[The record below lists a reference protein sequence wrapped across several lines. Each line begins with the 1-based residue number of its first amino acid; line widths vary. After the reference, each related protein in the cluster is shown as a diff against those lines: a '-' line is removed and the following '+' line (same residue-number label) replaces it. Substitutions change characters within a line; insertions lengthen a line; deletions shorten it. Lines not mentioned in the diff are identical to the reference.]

1 MQTAQHSSSISAIA
15 HFLAG
20 CLLSAARTKSEVG
33 VLAPANPGNSS
44 PETSTT
50 KSFSRFSSGAALC
63 ALASTFSAVAP
74 ASAQEG
80 VTPMTDTII
89 VSGRRLPPL
98 EQDTEPVSGNASA
111 ADAAAL
117 VAHLPGAALINNGA
131 VSGQVQ
137 YRGLFSERLAIR
149 VGGQNLHSGGPNAM
163 DPPLHYAPTILLD
176 SISVSRGAA
185 PVSQGPGLGALVDA
199 RLKSVDFGTGDT
211 LAPAVDVAASYRT
224 VDEGIAVGGV
234 AGLASDSYRINA
246 IASWEEGDDYRIPD
260 GHVADTSYSRLT
272 YGLSGGMRR
281 GDNTLTLDL
290 RRQETDDSGNPPF
303 PMDIEFLN
311 TDFARLGFDGK
322 IAGRPVSVALSY
334 TGVKHGMNNYG
345 RRPPPASPT
354 QYRRTLADADTF
366 NASVR
371 IGFGPLSLG
380 VDGGFVDRS
389 ATITNPN
396 NAAFFVNSLDRVK
409 ESRIGGF
416 AELSG
421 TIRGWQGDLGVRVD
435 RHHAKMAD
443 PLTGTGVPAMVQMLA
458 AATAV
463 NNRARSNTT
472 VDAVARIWREEGLVR
487 PRLTLSRKTRVPNAV
502 ERFSWLPTG
511 ASGGL
516 ADGNIY
522 VGDQTLKPEVAWAA
536 EAGVDVVGKA
546 VTFRPSVFYRRIDNY
561 IQGTPVP
568 ASMPVQIMIATMN
581 GDSTPLIFSNVDAE
595 IYGFDGDLSW
605 QIMPT
610 LRFDATVSY
619 IRGKRRDIA
628 DDLYRIAP
636 LNGRASLTYGTGKWS
651 VTGELVAAASQ
662 HKVSATNGEQ
672 SSPGWAVANL
682 WFDWRLSDALRVSGG
697 VENLFD
703 RRYADHLSGINRV
716 ALSDVAVGERL
727 PGVGRGGFLRLSLA
741 Y

>member
-1 MQTAQHSSSISAIA
+1 MAFQA
-15 HFLAG
+15 
-20 CLLSAARTKSEVG
+20 
-33 VLAPANPGNSS
+33 
-44 PETSTT
+44 
-50 KSFSRFSSGAALC
+50 RFSLGASIC
-63 ALASTFSAVAP
+63 AVAAANAASIP
-74 ASAQEG
+74 AQAQEG
-80 VTPMTDTII
+80 ADALTDTII
-89 VSGRRLPPL
+89 VAGRPLPAL
-98 EQDTEPVSGNASA
+98 EVEAEPVSGNASA

-149 VGGQNLHSGGPNAM
+149 VGGQSFQSGGPNAM

-185 PVSQGPGLGALVDA
+185 PVSQGLGLGGLVDA
-199 RLKSVDFGTGDT
+199 RLKSVDFGSGDS
-211 LAPAVDVAASYRT
+211 LAPRVDVAASYRT
-224 VDEGIAVGGV
+224 VDQGIAVGGV
-234 AGLASDSYRINA
+234 AGLASDTYRVNA
-246 IASWEEGDDYRIPD
+246 IASWEEGDDYRIPG
-260 GHVADTSYSRLT
+260 GHVADSSYSRLT
-272 YGLSGGMRR
+272 YGLSGGIRQ
-281 GDNTLTLDL
+281 GENTLTLDL
-290 RRQETDDSGNPPF
+290 RRQETGDSGNPPF
-303 PMDIEFLN
+303 PMDIEFFD

-322 IAGRPVSVALSY
+322 IAGRPAMLALSY
-334 TGVKHGMNNYG
+334 TGVKHGMNNYE
-345 RRPPPASPT
+345 RRPPPTSPM
-354 QYRRTLADADTF
+354 QFRRTLADADTF
-366 NASVR
+366 NASAR
-371 IGFGPLSLG
+371 IGFGPLAIG
-380 VDGGFVDRS
+380 MDGSYVDRS

-396 NAAFFVNSLDRVK
+396 NAAFFINSLDRVK
-409 ESRIGGF
+409 ESRFGGF

-421 TIRGWQGDLGVRVD
+421 QFGDWQGDLGVRVD

-443 PLTGTGVPAMVQMLA
+443 PLTGSAVPAMVQMLA
-458 AATAV
+458 AATAA
-463 NNRARSNTT
+463 NNRARNNTT

-522 VGDQTLKPEVAWAA
+522 IGDQALKPEVAWAA
-536 EAGVDVVGKA
+536 EAGVDLVGTA

-568 ASMPVQIMIATMN
+568 ASMAVQIMIATMN
-581 GDSTPLIFSNVDAE
+581 GDATPLIFSNVDAE
-595 IYGFDGDLSW
+595 LYGFDGDLSW
-605 QIMPT
+605 QFMPG
-610 LRFDATVSY
+610 LQFDATVSY

-636 LNGRASLTYGTGKWS
+636 INGRASLTYGASNWS
-651 VTGELVAAASQ
+651 VTGEVVTAASQ
-662 HKVSATNGEQ
+662 RKVSATNDEQ
-672 SSPGWAVANL
+672 TSSGWVVANL
-682 WFDWRLSDALRVSGG
+682 WFDWRLSGALRVSGG

-716 ALSDVAVGERL
+716 RDSDVALGERL
-727 PGVGRGGFLRLSLA
+727 PGVGRGGFLRLSVA

>member
-1 MQTAQHSSSISAIA
+1 
-15 HFLAG
+15 
-20 CLLSAARTKSEVG
+20 
-33 VLAPANPGNSS
+33 
-44 PETSTT
+44 
-50 KSFSRFSSGAALC
+50 
-63 ALASTFSAVAP
+63 
-74 ASAQEG
+74 
-80 VTPMTDTII
+80 
-89 VSGRRLPPL
+89 
-98 EQDTEPVSGNASA
+98 
-111 ADAAAL
+111 
-117 VAHLPGAALINNGA
+117 

-149 VGGQNLHSGGPNAM
+149 VGGQSFQSGGPNAM

-185 PVSQGPGLGALVDA
+185 PVSQGPGLGAMVDA
-199 RLKSVDFGTGDT
+199 RLKSVDFGSGDT
-211 LAPAVDVAASYRT
+211 LAPAVDVAASYRS

-234 AGLASDSYRINA
+234 AGVASDSYRFNA

-272 YGLSGGMRR
+272 YGLSGGIRR

-290 RRQETDDSGNPPF
+290 RRQETGDSGNPPF
-303 PMDIEFLN
+303 PMDIEFFD
-311 TDFARLGFDGK
+311 TDFARLGFDGT
-322 IAGRPVSVALSY
+322 IAGRPLSLVLSY

-345 RRPPPASPT
+345 RRPPPASPM
-354 QYRRTLADADTF
+354 QFRRTLADADTL
-366 NASVR
+366 NASAR
-371 IGFGPLSLG
+371 IGLGPLSLG

-396 NAAFFVNSLDRVK
+396 NAAFFINSLDRVK
-409 ESRIGGF
+409 ESRLGGF

-421 TIRGWQGDLGVRVD
+421 QLGSWKGDLGVRVD

-458 AATAV
+458 AATAA
-463 NNRARSNTT
+463 NNRARDNTT
-472 VDAVARIWREEGLVR
+472 VDAVARVWREEGLVR

-522 VGDQTLKPEVAWAA
+522 VGDQALKPEVAWAA
-536 EAGVDVVGKA
+536 EAGVDLVGKT
-546 VTFRPSVFYRRIDNY
+546 VTFRPSLFYRRIDNY

-568 ASMPVQIMIATMN
+568 ASMTVQIMIATMN

-595 IYGFDGDLSW
+595 LFGFDGDLSW
-605 QIMPT
+605 QLLPA

-619 IRGKRRDIA
+619 IRGERRDLA

-636 LNGRASLTYGTGKWS
+636 LNGRSSLTYGTGNWS

-662 HKVSATNGEQ
+662 RKVSATNGEQ
-672 SSPGWAVANL
+672 SSSGWVVANL
-682 WFDWRLSDALRVSGG
+682 WFDWRLSQVLRVSGG

-716 ALSDVAVGERL
+716 SNSDVAVGEHL
-727 PGVGRGGFLRLSLA
+727 PGVGRGGFLRLSVA